1 MAFRII
7 DKSLKFDVALYPK
20 VERKLAT
27 VGDKGWDKVGGFTLR
42 DKETYGVYADFMP
55 QPGLQENLC
64 SCEANLIFICGAAT
78 SGKAQPYDAKVLT
91 PNGFVEMGSLKVGDT
106 ITGSEGKPQK
116 VLKIFEQGVRNICQI
131 DFADGGWVECD
142 YNHLWAITA
151 TFTKKK
157 KQEMVVDT
165 RTLIGM
171 MNARD
176 GGYGCVRNI
185 YMPLVGAVEYNQPND
200 DLPIN
205 PYVLGVIIGDGCTR
219 TKTSKPR
226 ISTPDI
232 EIIDKIIS
240 IGYEM
245 RQLPSDAM
253 EWQFEDRDIIEKL
266 KELGLWDCLSY
277 DKFIPKQYLTSSI
290 ENRMELLRGLMD
302 TDGSASGHSS
312 AEFSTSSVRLAN
324 DVRELV
330 FSLGGYCN
338 TISRIPK
345 YTYNGELRNGHLS
358 HRLYVSFQNQSEIF
372 HIRKKKDRC
381 KTQRNPNYLN
391 GRRVEKISDAGK
403 KQCRCILVSNPD
415 HLYVTDDFIV
425 THNTYAMYLKSL
437 YGITHPGFTATLF
450 SYREKDSQKGSSI
463 FRDGVEVLG
472 NFANCDYVS
481 SGNIGFR
488 YPQYNS
494 QLQLA
499 NFNYNVDNPS
509 DWSDFKEDMKK
520 RQSSLNM
527 IDECTKMKEKA
538 FLYLFSRNRDSSGM
552 TPQTIASFN
561 PEYEHFTCEVLN
573 DAGYMEQVGN
583 SLAVRKDMEGKIRYF
598 FLKGKTF
605 KTAVWGDTPE
615 EVIKAAGITI
625 TDEERAAG
633 MTEASLCK
641 SFTVFTGEAAGNRKL
656 IAATGGQSVAN
667 LSASGDADVL
677 RSGLFTPRDENV
689 NNVTRAMIHA
699 LWGNPVGD
707 DLNMYATFDVG
718 GGKGDSAPMII
729 WRGLQ
734 MIAIE
739 YFTGESQ
746 GLSAWI
752 QSQLSKYGVSVEHFA
767 YDGTGFGY
775 FLQALTSGISIT
787 ANRRVL
793 QEYDEHGNPVTV
805 DEFFNCRSQLLGKL
819 EVALKRG
826 DISCVID
833 KNKPVKFGTKN
844 ETRRFIDV
852 LYDGVNLFIT
862 TKKNGKT
869 YYNSKE
875 EFKARFKYS
884 PGELDAMSLRMVFEL
899 DTRERKQPKPQVA
912 DDAYDA
918 LWQNYGGRRL
928 GKGYW

>member
-7 DKSLKFDVALYPK
+7 RNIDQWPAPYPR
-20 VERKLAT
+20 VERKLPT
-27 VGDKGWDKVGGFTLR
+27 VKDKGWDAVGGFKLR
-42 DKETYGVYADFMP
+42 DKETYGVFADYMP

-450 SYREKDSQKGSSI
+450 SFREKDSQKGSSI

-509 DWSDFKEDMKK
+509 EWSDFKEDMKK

-739 YFTGESQ
+739 YFMGEPQ

-852 LYDGVNLFIT
+852 LTDGMALFST

-869 YYNSKE
+869 YYKTKE
-875 EFKARFKYS
+875 EFKARYKYS

-899 DTRERKQPKPQVA
+899 DTRERKQPSKRVP
-912 DDAYDA
+912 DNAYYN
-918 LWQNYGGRRL
+918 LVNRPRIVNPWRRFR
-928 GKGYW
+928 

>member
-7 DKSLKFDVALYPK
+7 DKSLRFDIALYPK
-20 VERKLAT
+20 VERKLPT
-27 VGDKGWDKVGGFTLR
+27 VSDKGWDKVGGFTLR
-42 DKETYGVYADFMP
+42 DKETYGVYADYMP

-64 SCEANLIFICGAAT
+64 ACECNLIFVCGAAT

-403 KQCRCILVSNPD
+403 KQCKCILVSNPD

-450 SYREKDSQKGSSI
+450 SFREKDSQKGSSI

-677 RSGLFTPRDENV
+677 RSGLFTPRDEDV

-739 YFTGESQ
+739 YFTGEPQ

-852 LYDGVNLFIT
+852 LTDGMALFST

-869 YYNSKE
+869 YYKTKE
-875 EFKARFKYS
+875 EFKARYKYS

-912 DDAYDA
+912 DDAYDE
-918 LWQNYGGRRL
+918 LFTPHPLSGW
-928 GKGYW
+928 GYYRF

>member
-7 DKSLKFDVALYPK
+7 DKSLRFDIALYPK
-20 VERKLAT
+20 VERKLPT
-27 VGDKGWDKVGGFTLR
+27 VSDKGWDKVGGFTLR
-42 DKETYGVYADFMP
+42 DKETYGVYADYMP

-78 SGKAQPYDAKVLT
+78 SGKTYS
-91 PNGFVEMGSLKVGDT
+91 M
-106 ITGSEGKPQK
+106 
-116 VLKIFEQGVRNICQI
+116 
-131 DFADGGWVECD
+131 
-142 YNHLWAITA
+142 
-151 TFTKKK
+151 
-157 KQEMVVDT
+157 
-165 RTLIGM
+165 
-171 MNARD
+171 
-176 GGYGCVRNI
+176 
-185 YMPLVGAVEYNQPND
+185 
-200 DLPIN
+200 
-205 PYVLGVIIGDGCTR
+205 
-219 TKTSKPR
+219 
-226 ISTPDI
+226 
-232 EIIDKIIS
+232 
-240 IGYEM
+240 
-245 RQLPSDAM
+245 
-253 EWQFEDRDIIEKL
+253 
-266 KELGLWDCLSY
+266 
-277 DKFIPKQYLTSSI
+277 YLT
-290 ENRMELLRGLMD
+290 
-302 TDGSASGHSS
+302 A
-312 AEFSTSSVRLAN
+312 
-324 DVRELV
+324 
-330 FSLGGYCN
+330 
-338 TISRIPK
+338 
-345 YTYNGELRNGHLS
+345 
-358 HRLYVSFQNQSEIF
+358 
-372 HIRKKKDRC
+372 
-381 KTQRNPNYLN
+381 
-391 GRRVEKISDAGK
+391 
-403 KQCRCILVSNPD
+403 
-415 HLYVTDDFIV
+415 
-425 THNTYAMYLKSL
+425 L
-437 YGITHPGFTATLF
+437 YGITHPGFTAILF

-718 GGKGDSAPMII
+718 GGKGDSAPLII

-739 YFTGESQ
+739 YFTGEPQ
-746 GLSAWI
+746 ELAGWI
-752 QSQLSKYGVSVEHFA
+752 QTRLSRYGVPVEHFA

-775 FLQALTSGISIT
+775 WLQGLTNGISVT
-787 ANRRVL
+787 ANKRPL
-793 QEYDEHGNPVTV
+793 QEYDEHGNPVTK

-852 LYDGVNLFIT
+852 LTDGMALFST

-869 YYNSKE
+869 YYKTKE

-899 DTRERKQPKPQVA
+899 DTRERKQPSKRVP
-912 DDAYDA
+912 DNAYYN
-918 LWQNYGGRRL
+918 LVNRPRIVNPWRRFR
-928 GKGYW
+928 

>member
-42 DKETYGVYADFMP
+42 DKETYGVFADYMP

-64 SCEANLIFICGAAT
+64 SCEANLIFVCGAAT
-78 SGKAQPYDAKVLT
+78 SGKTYS
-91 PNGFVEMGSLKVGDT
+91 M
-106 ITGSEGKPQK
+106 
-116 VLKIFEQGVRNICQI
+116 
-131 DFADGGWVECD
+131 
-142 YNHLWAITA
+142 
-151 TFTKKK
+151 
-157 KQEMVVDT
+157 
-165 RTLIGM
+165 
-171 MNARD
+171 
-176 GGYGCVRNI
+176 
-185 YMPLVGAVEYNQPND
+185 
-200 DLPIN
+200 
-205 PYVLGVIIGDGCTR
+205 
-219 TKTSKPR
+219 
-226 ISTPDI
+226 
-232 EIIDKIIS
+232 
-240 IGYEM
+240 
-245 RQLPSDAM
+245 
-253 EWQFEDRDIIEKL
+253 
-266 KELGLWDCLSY
+266 
-277 DKFIPKQYLTSSI
+277 YLT
-290 ENRMELLRGLMD
+290 
-302 TDGSASGHSS
+302 A
-312 AEFSTSSVRLAN
+312 
-324 DVRELV
+324 
-330 FSLGGYCN
+330 
-338 TISRIPK
+338 
-345 YTYNGELRNGHLS
+345 
-358 HRLYVSFQNQSEIF
+358 
-372 HIRKKKDRC
+372 
-381 KTQRNPNYLN
+381 
-391 GRRVEKISDAGK
+391 
-403 KQCRCILVSNPD
+403 
-415 HLYVTDDFIV
+415 
-425 THNTYAMYLKSL
+425 L

-499 NFNYNVDNPS
+499 NFNYNVDNPLE
-509 DWSDFKEDMKK
+509 WSDFKEDMKK

-739 YFTGESQ
+739 YFTGEPQ

-852 LYDGVNLFIT
+852 LTDGMALFST

-869 YYNSKE
+869 YYKTKE
-875 EFKARFKYS
+875 EFKARYKYS

-899 DTRERKQPKPQVA
+899 DTRERKQPKPIITT
-912 DDAYDA
+912 DAYDE
-918 LWQNYGGRRL
+918 LYSRPPKHLTLGRRI
-928 GKGYW
+928 YR